1 VDLNFALAL
10 ECDVAFGLALLVG
23 TQVVRLREVDFKRGV
38 VFVMAVLLEVST
50 EIACQMKLM
59 QVLLEGLCVV
69 EELFTEVT
77 PGMRQDL
84 SPTLGPGV
92 TIFNMRAQF
101 LDVVN
106 TLLTNEDSAA
116 LETDFAEGLL
126 MDLFEMAS

>member
-1 VDLNFALAL
+1 MDLNFAFAL
-10 ECDVAFGLALLVG
+10 ECDIAFGLALLVG

-38 VFVMAVLLEVST
+38 VFVMAVLLEVSA
-50 EIACQMKLM
+50 EIARQMKLM
-59 QVLLEGLCVV
+59 QVLFESLCVV

-106 TLLTNEDSAA
+106 TLLTNEDGAT

>member
-1 VDLNFALAL
+1 MNLNFALAL

-38 VFVMAVLLEVST
+38 VFVMAVLLEVSA
-50 EIACQMKLM
+50 EIARQMKLM
-59 QVLLEGLCVV
+59 QVLLESLCVV
-69 EELFTEVT
+69 EELFTKVT

-84 SPTLGPGV
+84 SPSLGPGV

>member
-1 VDLNFALAL
+1 
-10 ECDVAFGLALLVG
+10 
-23 TQVVRLREVDFKRGV
+23 
-38 VFVMAVLLEVST
+38 
-50 EIACQMKLM
+50 MKLM
-59 QVLLEGLCVV
+59 QVLFESLCVV

-84 SPTLGPGV
+84 SPTLSPGV

-106 TLLTNEDSAA
+106 TLLTNEDGAT
-116 LETDFAEGLL
+116 LETYFAEGLL

>member
-1 VDLNFALAL
+1 
-10 ECDVAFGLALLVG
+10 
-23 TQVVRLREVDFKRGV
+23 
-38 VFVMAVLLEVST
+38 
-50 EIACQMKLM
+50 MKLM
-59 QVLLEGLCVV
+59 QVLLESLCVV

-84 SPTLGPGV
+84 SPTIGPGV

-106 TLLTNEDSAA
+106 TLLTNKDRAA

>member
-1 VDLNFALAL
+1 MDLNFALAL

-59 QVLLEGLCVV
+59 QVLLERLCVV

-106 TLLTNEDSAA
+106 TLLTNEDGAA

>member
-1 VDLNFALAL
+1 MNLNFALAL
-10 ECDVAFGLALLVG
+10 ECDVAFGLAILVG

-38 VFVMAVLLEVST
+38 VFVMAVLLEVSA

-59 QVLLEGLCVV
+59 QVLLESLCVV

-84 SPTLGPGV
+84 SPTIGPGV

-106 TLLTNEDSAA
+106 TLLTNEDGAA

-126 MDLFEMAS
+126 MDLFEVAS